1 MTDFQH
7 PIADPDRDLI
17 FLRELDDE
25 FREEPSATLAYVAD
39 PPVPSTVRSAHQAGP
54 AGRATPSAPTGVR
67 LAAATVAVLESFA
80 MLSVAAVPPRDAL
93 QAGAAFLRGAADGLG
108 DQGGLR
114 LAAVRLALDMEAGW
128 DRRLPSRALHLARD
142 VRREWRP
149 GAEDFSTIEG
159 VTI

>member
-1 MTDFQH
+1 MSDPQY

-25 FREEPSATLAYVAD
+25 FREAPSAALAYVAD
-39 PPVPSTVRSAHQAGP
+39 PPVSPAAPGAHTDRS
-54 AGRATPSAPTGVR
+54 AGRATPSQPTGVR

-80 MLSVAAVPPRDAL
+80 MLSVAAVPDRDAL

-108 DQGGLR
+108 DAGGLR

-159 VTI
+159 VTT